1 MSEPQK
7 SKYNKSP
14 RLREDT
20 PRATPDILVCE
31 REERFFKSL
40 YEFIEHEKQ
49 FLQCPAEGADELRY
63 AIYRSAFN
71 KVICRATAYKRL
83 LSTIKTEYDD
93 IVVELKRR
101 EDDVRATQ
109 QILTTSASQ
118 SRSLY
123 TCRRRR
129 QQLKD
134 RICEL
139 QTETSRLKDEV
150 KRRKSWTE
158 QRRWIPGLTVAE
170 SQDPEA
176 LDRQL
181 RRLQAQRTALL
192 DTRSCCVSLD
202 VKDQLDA
209 ELRTRELRR
218 DELSTENKRLNVLW
232 RRLRSVCGRLSH
244 WEDDEQQVPLEDLL
258 SSTLE
263 DMRLS
268 GETDGG
274 DVELFEDEEPSG
286 VDESELVNDHVIRFM
301 EFLSSAQYEDAALL
315 AARSPQGVLRNLDV
329 MELFKGVSPPPG
341 LAPPGSASPLLLF
354 FQALLVTVPPGVQL
368 SPSLSSQCVLMALRD
383 GALRLL
389 THAVTQNKLSFSEQ
403 LGDVLTEHAQQ
414 NMGVADQCLALASVV
429 YEACGRSRKSAL
441 SMCRRGLIHS
451 AAEFMEHNLT
461 TDDIIWVL
469 CRSPSLS
476 LLQLLTERRSSGR
489 CRRAAILSV
498 GVACSTLLAADP
510 PHQEVAL
517 QLLDGLVQRGR
528 EVLED
533 VVLEDSGFSV
543 DTWTDIAS
551 LCSTLRRDDLSRT
564 VLAVLLNQSGTGVLT
579 PDLDGA
585 RLMEHVFL

>member
-1 MSEPQK
+1 M
-7 SKYNKSP
+7 
-14 RLREDT
+14 
-20 PRATPDILVCE
+20 
-31 REERFFKSL
+31 
-40 YEFIEHEKQ
+40 
-49 FLQCPAEGADELRY
+49 
-63 AIYRSAFN
+63 
-71 KVICRATAYKRL
+71 
-83 LSTIKTEYDD
+83 
-93 IVVELKRR
+93 
-101 EDDVRATQ
+101 
-109 QILTTSASQ
+109 
-118 SRSLY
+118 
-123 TCRRRR
+123 
-129 QQLKD
+129 
-134 RICEL
+134 
-139 QTETSRLKDEV
+139 

-202 VKDQLDA
+202 VKDQLDT
-209 ELRTRELRR
+209 ELRTHELRR
-218 DELSTENKRLNVLW
+218 DELSTENKRLSILW

-258 SSTLE
+258 SSMLE

-268 GETDGG
+268 GETNGD

-286 VDESELVNDHVIRFM
+286 VNESELVNDHVIRSLLFLIPLFLICNLCQIIFCVLLSFFSLNLFFIMFM
-301 EFLSSAQYEDAALL
+301 DSVEFSSRLM
-315 AARSPQGVLRNLDV
+315 S
-329 MELFKGVSPPPG
+329 GVSPPLG
-341 LAPPGSASPLLLF
+341 SAPPGSASPLLLF

-368 SPSLSSQCVLMALRD
+368 SPSLSSQCVLMALSH

-476 LLQLLTERRSSGR
+476 LLQLLTERRSSDR

-528 EVLED
+528 GASAMFVYVQTSEQRHIFKTCPSFYRSVLFIFFY
-533 VVLEDSGFSV
+533 VY
-543 DTWTDIAS
+543 I
-551 LCSTLRRDDLSRT
+551 
-564 VLAVLLNQSGTGVLT
+564 
-579 PDLDGA
+579 
-585 RLMEHVFL
+585 